1 MGCKKDD
8 ECCTSFKK
16 LEFKNNAS
24 VLIVTDIYHI
34 YRANKIFEDDT
45 CIIIEDISPQAPI
58 HYLAIP
64 KKEIRGISDLSETD
78 HGIID
83 HLMIAIKNE
92 MSKKGIKDYRLV
104 INIGSEAGQTVFHL
118 HIHVL
123 ANRTLG
129 WPPG

>member
-1 MGCKKDD
+1 MKEKSIFSQIIDR
-8 ECCTSFKK
+8 E
-16 LEFKNNAS
+16 
-24 VLIVTDIYHI
+24 IP
-34 YRANKIFEDDT
+34 ANIIFEDDA

-64 KKEIRGISDLSETD
+64 KKEIKGISDLSDKD
-78 HGIID
+78 HGVID
-83 HLMIAIKNE
+83 HLMIVIKNE
-92 MSKKGIKDYRLV
+92 MLKEGIKDYRLV
-104 INIGSEAGQTVFHL
+104 INNGSEAGQTVFHL